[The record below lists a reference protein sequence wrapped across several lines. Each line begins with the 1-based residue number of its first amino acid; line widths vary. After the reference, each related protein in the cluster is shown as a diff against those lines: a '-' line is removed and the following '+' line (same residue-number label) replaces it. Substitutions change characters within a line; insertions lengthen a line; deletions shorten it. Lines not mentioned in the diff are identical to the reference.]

1 MATNE
6 NPAEKAGNGASVPD
20 AEAAAESAAERA
32 EKKSEELKE
41 PGGESQAETLQKEL
55 EAERK
60 KYLYL
65 YAEFE
70 NYKKRAI
77 RERSELV
84 KFGNENLIRE
94 LLHVVDNLA
103 RAIEHA
109 KSDPKGNF
117 DAMVAGVEMVHRQF
131 KDSLRKFGVEA
142 IAAEGQKFDPEKH
155 EAVAQEPVEEESEIG
170 KILFE
175 HQKGYLLNGRLLR
188 PAKVVVGAGKTSAR
202 T

>member
-6 NPAEKAGNGASVPD
+6 NPVREPHNGAPAPD

-32 EKKSEELKE
+32 EKKGEELEKPAAE
-41 PGGESQAETLQKEL
+41 AQIETLQKEL
-55 EAERK
+55 EAEKK

-65 YAEFE
+65 YAELE

-77 RERSELV
+77 RERSELA

-103 RAIEHA
+103 RAIDHA

-117 DAMVAGVEMVHRQF
+117 DAMVAGIEMVNRQF
-131 KDSLRKFGVEA
+131 KDSLAKFGVEA

-155 EAVAQEPVEEESEIG
+155 EAVAQEPVEAESEIG
-170 KILFE
+170 RILFE

-188 PAKVVVGAGKTSAR
+188 PAKVVVGAGKTPAQ

>member
-6 NPAEKAGNGASVPD
+6 NSAKEPHNGAPAPD
-20 AEAAAESAAERA
+20 AEAAAESTAELEIPA
-32 EKKSEELKE
+32 S
-41 PGGESQAETLQKEL
+41 ESQIEALQKEL
-55 EAERK
+55 EAEK
-60 KYLYL
+60 TKYLYL

-94 LLHVVDNLA
+94 FLHVVDNLA
-103 RAIEHA
+103 RAIDHA
-109 KSDPKGNF
+109 KSDPKGSF
-117 DAMVAGVEMVHRQF
+117 DAMIAGIEMVNRQLN
-131 KDSLRKFGVEA
+131 DSLKKFGVEA
-142 IAAEGQKFDPEKH
+142 IVAEGQKFDPEKH

-188 PAKVVVGAGKTSAR
+188 PAKVVVGAGKTPPQA
-202 T
+202 

>member
-6 NPAEKAGNGASVPD
+6 NPAKEPHNGAPAPD
-20 AEAAAESAAERA
+20 AEAAAESAVERA
-32 EKKSEELKE
+32 EKGEELEK
-41 PGGESQAETLQKEL
+41 PAGEAQTEALQKEL
-55 EAERK
+55 EAEKK

-94 LLHVVDNLA
+94 LLHIVDNLA
-103 RAIEHA
+103 RAIDHA

-117 DAMVAGVEMVHRQF
+117 DAMVAGIEMVNRQF
-131 KDSLRKFGVEA
+131 KDSLKKFGVEA

-170 KILFE
+170 KVLFE

-188 PAKVVVGAGKTSAR
+188 PAKVVVGAGKPPAQA
-202 T
+202 